1 MLTTYIQMMSLYLSK
16 TERAEYEQRRRKA
29 VIQESRD
36 YRLMSRWLLKVYPDV
51 LTEYCA
57 YKTRLQKANP
67 VRKGLTTAP
76 QFLRFMRGENGT

>member
-1 MLTTYIQMMSLYLSK
+1 MMSLYLSK
-16 TERAEYEQRRRKA
+16 PEKAEYEQRRRK
-29 VIQESRD
+29 VVMQESRD

-67 VRKGLTTAP
+67 VRKDLTTAP
-76 QFLRFMRGENGT
+76 QFLRFMLMEDGT